1 MSVSWFRLL
10 GFMAASVWLAAGC
23 SSEKKIEAGATCI
36 MNSDCTQPLVCTEG
50 RCHDACHTSVD
61 CPAGQSCMNTDGV
74 AICQLPDEALCSQ
87 SCGGTLVCASDQ
99 HCRTPCQSRTDCT
112 IEQVCVSGVCAA
124 PADLDPNGQLP
135 QSGSGSAADGGANG
149 CQVGPGGYCWSTYT
163 DPGTDPSATANWV
176 APLTAGAVHLSAQ
189 SGSDGL
195 AAMIATLG
203 GGNVIDLS
211 QYDQMWFDADVP
223 VGTLFIMSIGQRSD
237 NPDGCYWGLTGA
249 GATRYAIDLRTA
261 GSCDPTAC
269 GFDRSQV
276 RSMSWGT
283 GGWGTDFHLDIALT
297 ALGFSKVSSVSEP
310 MTTADGASLGLNGWC
325 WSLFS
330 WGAASG
336 ARATA
341 TWATA
346 PTADQVE
353 VSVTD
358 PSSTSAAGA
367 AVELPA
373 NLQDLTTAFYIDID
387 ASVLVTGSTYFELTL
402 ENMNRAWWTYVVG
415 AVAGAH
421 TYSIAIGNPTWV
433 GTGAG
438 HAFDRQSV
446 YRLRVETLES
456 ALETADITITRI
468 AIR

>member
-1 MSVSWFRLL
+1 MVVS
-10 GFMAASVWLAAGC
+10 ACLAAGC
-23 SSEKKIEAGATCI
+23 SGAKKIDVGGACI
-36 MNSDCTQPLVCTEG
+36 LNSDCNQPLVCTMG
-50 RCHDACHTSVD
+50 KCHDACHTSAD
-61 CPAGQSCMNTDGV
+61 CPGGQSCMKTDN
-74 AICQLPDEALCSQ
+74 APICQLPAEGECSAALP
-87 SCGGTLVCASDQ
+87 CGGTLVCASDQ
-99 HCRTPCQSRTDCT
+99 HCRTPCLSRTDCT
-112 IEQVCVSGVCAA
+112 TEQMCVGGVCAA

-135 QSGSGSAADGGANG
+135 QSGSGSTADAGANA
-149 CQVGPGGYCWSTYT
+149 CQVGPGGYCWSTYA
-163 DPGTDPSATANWV
+163 DPGATATWV
-176 APLTAGAVHLSAQ
+176 APPTTSSVHLFAQ
-189 SGSDGL
+189 AASDGN
-195 AAMIATLG
+195 AAMVATLG
-203 GGNVIDLS
+203 GGAVIDLS

-223 VGTLFIMSIGQRSD
+223 VGTLFAVTIGQRSD
-237 NPDGCYWGLTGA
+237 NPDGCYWRLNGA

-261 GSCDPTAC
+261 NSCDPTAC

-283 GGWGTDFHLDIALT
+283 GGWGTDFHLDITLT
-297 ALGFSKVSSVSEP
+297 GLGFSKVSSVSGP
-310 MTTADGASLGLNGWC
+310 MTTADGASFGLNGWC

-358 PSSTSAAGA
+358 TSSTSAAGA

-373 NLQDLTTAFYIDID
+373 NLQDLTTASYIDID
-387 ASVLVTGSTYFELTL
+387 ASVLVTGSTYFEATL
-402 ENMNRAWWTYVVG
+402 ENMNHAWWTYVVG

-421 TYSIAIGNPTWV
+421 TYSIAIGTPTWV
-433 GTGAG
+433 GTGGG

-446 YRLRVETLES
+446 YRLRVETLGS
-456 ALETADITITRI
+456 ALETADITITRV